1 MRRNRAS
8 LFREKAARVT
18 EAQASIGRAMRL
30 VYDVSQPLTDR
41 LADLV
46 SKIEQ
51 PQSGGSLKG
60 IEAGTKAERR

>member
-8 LFREKAARVT
+8 LSREKAAHVT
-18 EAQASIGRAMRL
+18 ETQATIGRAMRL

-46 SKIEQ
+46 RKIEQ
-51 PQSGGSLKG
+51 PQP
-60 IEAGTKAERR
+60 AGDKSQRN